1 MMLIYVTICDSA
13 GRDASVLLDVTRIAA
28 IAPYTE
34 STSIRSRT
42 FLAGLSDSR
51 RPGNRSYLEVYMGG
65 MCRWVVPVSE
75 WPHIKAALVRVNGGG
90 FNRFGNDTESLECP
104 RYLQTPATGAAACEE
119 GVNVAPHTAN
129 LAAIGRELF
138 SADAISGGMDM
149 WMEAA
154 ACSSSR

>member
-13 GRDASVLLDVTRIAA
+13 GRDASVLLDVTRITAV
-28 IAPYTE
+28 APYAEPTP
-34 STSIRSRT
+34 RP
-42 FLAGLSDSR
+42 FLAGPSGSC
-51 RPGNRSYLEVYMGG
+51 RPRNRSYLEVHMGDV
-65 MCRWVVPVSE
+65 CRWVVPVSE

-119 GVNVAPHTAN
+119 TVNVAPHTAN

-149 WMEAA
+149 GMEAA